1 MILMKIYILLIINII
16 SSFEWSSPCEN
27 TTSPSSYENCKKK
40 NTEYI
45 YETCCYMESTTDN
58 IFETECVEVS
68 RDDVR
73 NKADVE
79 KTRLRILEGTYWEN
93 YDEEYDSINKL
104 ICSSD
109 YLFITIFL
117 LFLIFLL

>member
-27 TTSPSSYENCKKK
+27 TTNPSSYENCKKR

-45 YETCCYMESTTDN
+45 YETCCYMESTTNDT
-58 IFETECVEVS
+58 FETECVEVS

-93 YDEEYDSINKL
+93 YDDEYDSINKL

>member
-27 TTSPSSYENCKKK
+27 TTNPSSYENCKKR

-45 YETCCYMESTTDN
+45 YETCCYMESTTNDT
-58 IFETECVEVS
+58 FETECVEVS

-79 KTRLRILEGTYWEN
+79 KTRVRILEGTYWEK

-109 YLFITIFL
+109 YIFMTIFL

>member
-1 MILMKIYILLIINII
+1 
-16 SSFEWSSPCEN
+16 
-27 TTSPSSYENCKKK
+27 
-40 NTEYI
+40 
-45 YETCCYMESTTDN
+45 MESTTDN

-68 RDDVR
+68 RDDIR

-79 KTRLRILEGTYWEN
+79 KTRVRILEGTYWEK

-109 YLFITIFL
+109 YIFMTIFL